1 MSVINQMLRDLE
13 SRQAASG
20 QENIYRPQPGT
31 GRGPWWLAGIALT
44 LLLAGALAWRL
55 GYLGLPVQAS
65 PAMAAVSQPVAPA
78 AVAPA
83 TDSPVTAAQ
92 RSPVAASAPDVFPA
106 DPAPPLETT
115 AAPAESVA
123 SVPAHASLPAPV
135 PEDEPLFVDADTL
148 QQPVSDPDDRVAAAK
163 PEPLQAADVYPDD
176 DAYADGADHDP
187 EDYAYQAPAPQS
199 SLKIEPVQLSPA
211 QQAAL
216 DKRQARQ
223 AMAGGDLAKAREALD
238 RVVRA
243 TPQDHES
250 REQLAGLLYGE
261 GRLSE
266 ARQLLEQGMALA
278 PNYANFRLLLAR
290 LAQAMG
296 DKPGALAYLQGLTPP
311 VAANLDYYATR
322 AALAQELGS
331 LAEAVLSYQHLT
343 QAQPANG
350 RWWMGLGIS
359 LDKQGQLPQAEAAY
373 RQALARGQLGEA
385 ARQFVGQ
392 RLTQLEQ

>member
-13 SRQAASG
+13 ARQAGSE
-20 QENIYRPQPGT
+20 QTNIYRPQPSA
-31 GRGPWWLAGIALT
+31 GRGPWWLAGTALT
-44 LLLAGALAWRL
+44 LLLAGGLAWQL
-55 GYLGLPVQAS
+55 GYLGRSVQAS
-65 PAMAAVSQPVAPA
+65 PVTAMAEPAPAVAAPPAMESPAAPVAEPAPAPLATPVASDTTAAA
-78 AVAPA
+78 AVAPQA
-83 TDSPVTAAQ
+83 GDAGGPTA
-92 RSPVAASAPDVFPA
+92 
-106 DPAPPLETT
+106 ETR
-115 AAPAESVA
+115 
-123 SVPAHASLPAPV
+123 LPAPL
-135 PEDEPLFVDADTL
+135 PEEEPLFVDEETL
-148 QQPVSDPDDRVAAAK
+148 QQPVSEPVATASVQH
-163 PEPLQAADVYPDD
+163 PEALQAADIYPE
-176 DAYADGADHDP
+176 
-187 EDYAYQAPAPQS
+187 EDLYGAPAPQA

-216 DKRQARQ
+216 DKRLARQ
-223 AMAGGDLAKAREALD
+223 AMASGDLANAREALD

-243 TPQDHES
+243 TPMDHES

-331 LAEAVLSYQHLT
+331 LDEAVLSYQHLT

-359 LDKQGQLPQAEAAY
+359 LDKQGQMPQAKDAY
-373 RQALARGQLGEA
+373 RQALSRGQLGEA
-385 ARQFVGQ
+385 ARQFVRQ